1 MRVFV
6 EPVRGVPHG
15 SVVLLANI
23 HPILCLIHSVSRGM
37 NAIKLVLHG
46 PLEGFEKCRWNTEKR
61 SSKTVSKIKS
71 EIGRGND
78 TSCKAYGTRVRGGGP
93 LCPGARR
100 AAAGTPPP
108 RMIFLNESYVLC
120 HLEI

>member
-1 MRVFV
+1 MSVDREGVCRASARG
-6 EPVRGVPHG
+6 PTRVRGAAG
-15 SVVLLANI
+15 E
-23 HPILCLIHSVSRGM
+23 HSSDFVFDSFGFQRYDRNKTRPSRTFGG
-37 NAIKLVLHG
+37 I
-46 PLEGFEKCRWNTEKR
+46 EKCQWNTEKH

-78 TSCKAYGTRVRGGGP
+78 SSCKAYGTRVRGGGP

-108 RMIFLNESYVLC
+108 PYDFLK
-120 HLEI
+120 